1 MRKCIGENKQ
11 MSICLIRIRGE
22 VGLKSDV
29 KETLNRMRLRKKYS
43 CVVIAHPKPEQ
54 LGMIKKIKDF
64 VAFGKINESMFEK
77 LIEKRGQLIDK
88 KKKINAKE
96 AAKEIEKGKTYEELN
111 MKPFFRLHPP
121 RGGIESKKHF
131 GVNKGVLGNHEE
143 KINELLE
150 RML

>member
-1 MRKCIGENKQ
+1 MI
-11 MSICLIRIRGE
+11 ILIRIRGE
-22 VGLKSDV
+22 VNVNRDV

-43 CVVIAHPKPEQ
+43 CVVLLNPREEQ

-64 VAFGKINESMFEK
+64 VAFGKINTETFEK
-77 LIEKRGQLIDK
+77 LIEKRGQVIDS

-96 AAKEIEKGKTYEELN
+96 VAKEFEKGKKMEELN
-111 MKPFFRLHPP
+111 LKPFFRLHPP
-121 RGGIESKKHF
+121 RGGIDSKKHF
-131 GVNKGVLGNHEE
+131 GVAKGVLGNHGD